1 MCFSIDKREVAKGWS
16 IVIAAILP
24 SSERK
29 IGSERKTSICGV
41 GPSPDSIAKRGR
53 KDHGGDLA
61 RAMLGTGVSE
71 RPSDRQSAGRQRKH
85 QLLDRATAEFI
96 VPQE

>member
-29 IGSERKTSICGV
+29 IGSERKTSICGWDRRRIRLR
-41 GPSPDSIAKRGR
+41 SADAKIMAAIWPERCSA
-53 KDHGGDLA
+53 L
-61 RAMLGTGVSE
+61 VSVSGH
-71 RPSDRQSAGRQRKH
+71 PIGSQQAGNANTSCWIEPPRNS
-85 QLLDRATAEFI
+85 
-96 VPQE
+96 